1 MNCDLLLGP
10 PLGQARMADRLDE
23 AVGQLRVELAVRW
36 EVDAKP
42 ETLRTLVVR
51 VWDLVMDN
59 ANGLSS
65 LALSLSTV
73 VELLKGRINTMTA
86 N

>member
-1 MNCDLLLGP
+1 
-10 PLGQARMADRLDE
+10 MADRLDE
-23 AVGQLRVELAVRW
+23 AIGQLRAELAVRW

-86 N
+86 NWVY

>member
-1 MNCDLLLGP
+1 
-10 PLGQARMADRLDE
+10 MADRLDE

-36 EVDAKP
+36 EVDAKL
-42 ETLRTLVVR
+42 ETLWTLVVR
-51 VWDLVMDN
+51 VWNLVMDN

-86 N
+86 NWVY

>member
-1 MNCDLLLGP
+1 
-10 PLGQARMADRLDE
+10 MADRLDE